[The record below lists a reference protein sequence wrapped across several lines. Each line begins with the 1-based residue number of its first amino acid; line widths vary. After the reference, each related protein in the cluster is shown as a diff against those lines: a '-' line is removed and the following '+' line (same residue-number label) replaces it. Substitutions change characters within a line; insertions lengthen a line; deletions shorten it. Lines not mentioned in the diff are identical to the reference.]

1 MGALQR
7 PHMDNFDFDVAS
19 DSNFKFPSSSISN
32 TADADLLPAP
42 FIDTSFSFRFILS
55 ASS

>member
-7 PHMDNFDFDVAS
+7 PHMDNFDFDSDS

-32 TADADLLPAP
+32 TVDADLLPAP
-42 FIDTSFSFRFILS
+42 FIDTSFRLRFILS
-55 ASS
+55 DSS